1 MTPLKIF
8 QSFDRLGDS
17 GKSGVWQYEIIE
29 IFQILQ
35 THGVL
40 PLGVRIMQILQVME
54 MLQKIPRLQRL
65 QMIQMLMM
73 YLFFHSPKE
82 ILLFELEPHTTF
94 YFFSQC
100 FCDYRTTYNI
110 TF

>member
-1 MTPLKIF
+1 MNYSLVFAQHPLSSTYKNHPNMTPLKIF

-73 YLFFHSPKE
+73 YL
-82 ILLFELEPHTTF
+82 
-94 YFFSQC
+94 
-100 FCDYRTTYNI
+100 
-110 TF
+110 